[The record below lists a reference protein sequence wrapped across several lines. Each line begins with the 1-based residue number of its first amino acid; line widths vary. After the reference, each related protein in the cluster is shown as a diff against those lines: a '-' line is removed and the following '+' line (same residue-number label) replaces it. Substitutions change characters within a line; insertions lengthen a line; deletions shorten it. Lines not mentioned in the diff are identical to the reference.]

1 MDGCAWRLGLGL
13 ICASVVGVLGAAGCS
28 GSDGGSPARSGGAG
42 GSSPAVDARAS
53 GGTTGAGA
61 TGGIGASGGSGTG
74 GNGGNGGNGGSTG
87 SGATGGQTTP
97 TPDASVTTDSNPS
110 DIATPDDGGAPDSG
124 ATPDSGPAALPPF
137 PLAQVRAARKERLLG
152 VGAQIE
158 GPTWRDGDLYFAQD
172 GGGGGMMRL
181 NAAGQVSRFR
191 PELHPIGSFLLAD
204 GSMLWCDHEHLLLQ
218 LFPDGRTGILA
229 SGLAPKCN
237 DVTVDAEGNIFFS
250 DYTDSI
256 YRVTPSGQFARAL
269 GGLDKPNG
277 IEVDPDSRYLY
288 IVTGGRLLRSA
299 LSAGGMVGASQPVV
313 ALGGGN
319 GDGCA
324 FDQWGN
330 LWVAVFQSGAV
341 VIVDPL
347 KKSVLGNVDFGG
359 AGATNVTFGGPQRD
373 QIYATIANSGI
384 WRAHVGVPG
393 FRGHPGAASYTIKRM
408 LGN

>member
-1 MDGCAWRLGLGL
+1 MDRCARRLGLGL
-13 ICASVVGVLGAAGCS
+13 IFASAVGVLGAAGCS
-28 GSDGGSPARSGGAG
+28 GSDGGSPAGSGGAG

-61 TGGIGASGGSGTG
+61 TGGVGASGGGGT
-74 GNGGNGGNGGSTG
+74 GGNGGNGGSTG
-87 SGATGGQTTP
+87 SGATGGPAAPTT
-97 TPDASVTTDSNPS
+97 DASVATDSNPS
-110 DIATPDDGGAPDSG
+110 DTVTPDDGGAPDGG
-124 ATPDSGPAALPPF
+124 ATPDTGPAALPPF
-137 PLAQVRAARKERLLG
+137 PLAQVRAARKERLLA

-172 GGGGGMMRL
+172 GGGGGIVRL

-204 GSMLWCDHEHLLLQ
+204 GSMLWCDHQHLLLQ

-250 DYTDSI
+250 DYTDAI
-256 YRVTPSGQFARAL
+256 YRVTPSGQYARAL

-277 IEVDPDSRYLY
+277 IEVDPESRYLY

-299 LSAGGMVGASQPVV
+299 LSAGGMLGASQPVV

-359 AGATNVTFGGPQRD
+359 AGATNLTFGGPQRD
-373 QIYATIANSGI
+373 QLYATIANSGI

-393 FRGHPGAASYTIKRM
+393 FKGHPGAASYMIKRM